1 MKEKI
6 IYVSRHGQSE
16 FNVKKLVGGNSGL
29 TLEGKNYSKL
39 LFNYFSDKKV
49 KVFTSQLKRTI
60 QTGKY
65 FSKTERFEE
74 LNEINSGICD
84 SLTYQEI
91 EKKYPEEFNKRKNNK
106 YYYRYPEGESYA
118 DINDRLKTIY
128 QLIDNSD
135 QDILIIC
142 HQAVLRVLISNY
154 IKREL
159 EEIPYLEVSLNTV
172 YKITINDDLYKIRKI
187 INISYLVD
195 NFKIAS

>member
-172 YKITINDDLYKIRKI
+172 YKITINDDLYKIKKI
-187 INISYLVD
+187 ELN
-195 NFKIAS
+195 